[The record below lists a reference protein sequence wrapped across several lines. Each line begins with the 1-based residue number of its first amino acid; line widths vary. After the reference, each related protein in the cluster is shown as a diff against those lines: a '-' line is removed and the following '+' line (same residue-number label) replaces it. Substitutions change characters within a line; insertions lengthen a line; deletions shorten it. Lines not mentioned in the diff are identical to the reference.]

1 MLSRQFGP
9 FQSTSIDAHRL
20 CVDTVLAPGP
30 RGGYDRPCVEVSASD
45 IGGGGGTSTG
55 VRNSGGGLNRTSAI
69 MGSRVAAAHFPDKY
83 LAGVPQLL
91 EDLQR
96 LSEDTDSADIL
107 FLVGRE
113 EAAVYAHRVILMA
126 R

>member
-1 MLSRQFGP
+1 MFFFYR
-9 FQSTSIDAHRL
+9 
-20 CVDTVLAPGP
+20 
-30 RGGYDRPCVEVSASD
+30 
-45 IGGGGGTSTG
+45 
-55 VRNSGGGLNRTSAI
+55 I
-69 MGSRVAAAHFPDKY
+69 MGTRVAAVHFPDKN

-96 LSEDTDSADIL
+96 LAEDHDSADIV

-113 EAAVYAHRVILMA
+113 EMPVYAHRIILMA

>member
-1 MLSRQFGP
+1 M
-9 FQSTSIDAHRL
+9 
-20 CVDTVLAPGP
+20 
-30 RGGYDRPCVEVSASD
+30 
-45 IGGGGGTSTG
+45 GTCF
-55 VRNSGGGLNRTSAI
+55 
-69 MGSRVAAAHFPDKY
+69 AAAHFQDKT

-96 LSEDTDSADIL
+96 LAEDHESADIV

-113 EAAVYAHRVILMA
+113 DIPVYAHRIILMA

>member
-1 MLSRQFGP
+1 MIHCS
-9 FQSTSIDAHRL
+9 
-20 CVDTVLAPGP
+20 VM
-30 RGGYDRPCVEVSASD
+30 
-45 IGGGGGTSTG
+45 GT
-55 VRNSGGGLNRTSAI
+55 
-69 MGSRVAAAHFPDKY
+69 RVAAAHFPDKN

-96 LSEDTDSADIL
+96 LLEDHESADIL

-113 EAAVYAHRVILMA
+113 EAPVYAHRIILMA

>member
-1 MLSRQFGP
+1 MLVDRRYDKREFTPSGESVRDGGQGRRERAWVSDG
-9 FQSTSIDAHRL
+9 QAKRWETDST
-20 CVDTVLAPGP
+20 APHWQL
-30 RGGYDRPCVEVSASD
+30 GGKSK
-45 IGGGGGTSTG
+45 
-55 VRNSGGGLNRTSAI
+55 

-96 LSEDTDSADIL
+96 LAEDTDSADIV

-113 EAAVYAHRVILMA
+113 EVPVYAHRIILMA

>member
-1 MLSRQFGP
+1 
-9 FQSTSIDAHRL
+9 
-20 CVDTVLAPGP
+20 
-30 RGGYDRPCVEVSASD
+30 
-45 IGGGGGTSTG
+45 
-55 VRNSGGGLNRTSAI
+55 
-69 MGSRVAAAHFPDKY
+69 VAAAHFPDKY